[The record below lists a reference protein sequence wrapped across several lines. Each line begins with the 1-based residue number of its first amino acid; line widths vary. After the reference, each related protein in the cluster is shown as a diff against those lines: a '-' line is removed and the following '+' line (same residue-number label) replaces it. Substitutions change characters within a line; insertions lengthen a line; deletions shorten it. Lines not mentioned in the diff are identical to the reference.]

1 MKHKWSVGSV
11 KCKSCGKRWVAV
23 RRADTDDDK
32 LECPRC
38 HNQNSE
44 IMGVIKNE

>member
-1 MKHKWSVGSV
+1 MKHKWLVGCI
-11 KCKSCGKRWVAV
+11 KCKSCGKQWVAV

-38 HNQNSE
+38 HKQNSE
-44 IMGVIKNE
+44 IVGSDKK